1 MNFTQFIKCDLVARL
16 NAGEDPS
23 KTFTLERLSSRY
35 NVSVTPVRA
44 AVAELL
50 DEGVLGRD
58 SSRRLV
64 AGRRRPVRKAL
75 VKPQPP
81 VTTEDRTLAIV
92 RDLVRISIESEPV
105 LLREE
110 ATAEKYGVTR
120 AAIREVFHRLAGG
133 GLLEHLPRRGWQ
145 LRPFRQ
151 EDLDAFIEVRVV
163 LERKALDLAKQ
174 RLVEEDL
181 REMLAGNQLP
191 AGPQEAPKID
201 DRLHAYI
208 IEKAGNKYIGDFF
221 ERQGKYYKMLFDWE
235 ALDRAAAV
243 QTAEQH
249 REILVALIARDWE
262 EAGHRLEQ
270 HIRHNHPVLKQ
281 LALKAIP

>member
-1 MNFTQFIKCDLVARL
+1 MNFTQFIKCDLIARL
-16 NAGEDPS
+16 NAGEDPAKS
-23 KTFTLERLSSRY
+23 FTLERLSSRY

-64 AGRRRPVRKAL
+64 AGRRPVRKPQA
-75 VKPQPP
+75 KPQPP
-81 VTTEDRTLAIV
+81 ATTEDRTMAIV

-133 GLLEHLPRRGWQ
+133 GMLQHLPRRGWQ

-191 AGPQEAPKID
+191 ASPHDTPKID
-201 DRLHAYI
+201 DRLHAYLVD
-208 IEKAGNKYIGDFF
+208 KAGNKYIADFF

-235 ALDRAAAV
+235 ALDRAAAE
-243 QTAEQH
+243 QTIEQH
-249 REILVALIARDWE
+249 REILAALIARDWVA
-262 EAGHRLEQ
+262 AGDRLEQ

-281 LALKAIP
+281 LALKASP